1 MKKFALRHDY
11 EIDLDFKNKPMT
23 CNFSTTKPFLDLWDD
38 RTKVWLIVVRIL
50 RGFPHAEFEA
60 IHQRIS
66 FISVRHRKRC
76 FLASKSTDL
85 GSLIWIFDCE
95 NLAIFQPLWFYVKI
109 NCGWFQ
115 KVKNCHFNN
124 FGGFEFCFMQS
135 FTLENVKTYHK
146 FRIQRCSNCQNGS
159 FWGFKMTKI
168 DFT

>member
-38 RTKVWLIVVRIL
+38 RTKLWLIVVRIL

-124 FGGFEFCFMQS
+124 FGGLDFFERHLKMSKFRKNS
-135 FTLENVKTYHK
+135 NVKAAKIFENGNWFHVK
-146 FRIQRCSNCQNGS
+146 LEWQENC
-159 FWGFKMTKI
+159 
-168 DFT
+168 